1 MNHSPPKKLIALH
14 QVIFFSF
21 IIVQMIRE
29 FMAFTSVQS
38 RVSGEVVSTYNIT
51 KTMQVDNMNMF
62 SEEEGL
68 RKVTNLIMKQ
78 R

>member
-1 MNHSPPKKLIALH
+1 
-14 QVIFFSF
+14 
-21 IIVQMIRE
+21 
-29 FMAFTSVQS
+29 MAFKSVQS
-38 RVSGEVVSTYNIT
+38 RVSGEGVSTYNIT

-68 RKVTNLIMKQ
+68 RKVTNLITKQ